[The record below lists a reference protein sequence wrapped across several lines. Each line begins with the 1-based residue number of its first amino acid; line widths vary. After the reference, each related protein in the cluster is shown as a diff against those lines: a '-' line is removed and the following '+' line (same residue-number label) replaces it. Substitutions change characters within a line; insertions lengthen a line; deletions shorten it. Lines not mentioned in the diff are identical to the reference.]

1 MIMLLSLLTLAQ
13 GTSLRSTISQ
23 LELGNFYTEPA
34 LPDASYTAYDCSNTE
49 TRSVREV
56 CMLCGADLAYT
67 ISDPDVAYLEGYYEE
82 DKARIEPILYDFS
95 ENLPVAHQYSVAIN
109 DTHVCLSASDFVNEV
124 DTEEALM
131 YFAGVEELDMN
142 IPEIFLEA
150 KLTLSFVS
158 IRSNGTIYDYYAIEH
173 NTFTVFQASDAVV
186 LELMY
191 VYNFFENSEGKY
203 LFEGEA
209 VLLMEGFWFFIYT
222 DYERKMWEDFSVEL
236 RVEEAFPVIEM
247 AELLDPDANCASLV
261 PPRGISSLADFSVT
275 KVTLDYTYSSEQ
287 ETMVLDY
294 EKLYFYP
301 PDFAIA
307 PNILLTNITGVV
319 LIEFIIDLCGYEVIG
334 YWDYLDYE
342 ILLTVYDNN
351 ITSHMEAN
359 GYFLNIDY
367 ISVEEVS
374 ENFFNPLF
382 PDEAQMFPEF
392 IPSDPSILSSMK
404 TRNITNPHI
413 QLFFEPDTSYNIYS
427 DYEGISVEAISSRL
441 DGIIQ
446 TVVHTYNKGP
456 GVLKDIGYE
465 RVQNDVTFASSDIDI
480 EKYFTMKSMLDV
492 DRVFWK
498 TGVNIEITVEFN
510 DFCPNNAFCGL
521 LQRYAVDEGQEL
533 MYLSG
538 YIVNETVTVEKSV
551 RDIEL
556 SNEVD
561 FQEVGLGMEYS
572 EYGHLPIFIGA
583 FFLEVDQFTVLRF
596 EGTISQDP
604 DGKSALL
611 ESQSYQVWIKAYEVE
626 LLTMAGFSL
635 KGNLTEEGEVISS
648 TTLASAF
655 VGDNCFDGVSFNP
668 ECLSSSAELL
678 LDFSDYTLNTFS
690 LYFPNI
696 TNIDFYNYIL
706 GFTYENIEEIPLPMA
721 CLELPAGIFI
731 DYQYNGE
738 FSLAGGIMFSGIYG
752 QATGEFAKI
761 GSGTMSLEVLLDD
774 FYFAHENARMKTP
787 VGTLS
792 VDRENA
798 FSLGSISGPIFIW
811 NLNTDISI
819 EISDTFETNFEG
831 NVYQSIYNYHIN
843 LIGTGNSKI
852 TEALFALSLSL
863 ETATL
868 IAQENDLRAKLNA
881 WRYSGLDVV
890 EGAEKKMQEYTKEL
904 GMLAAKQC
912 DPELI
917 CPTTIYCTDI
927 LQEVCTENPIVQ
939 ECLGTYGCKNVELV
953 CTQTEILCIKADPEC
968 KEQCECLSTLEV
980 CKKWTSQCL
989 ELSDECKDLVI
1000 VKDKE
1005 TCLKTISTCLKEEDI
1020 EIDCKNNCNWNKE
1033 VYDIAL
1039 DMYEIFRSAFNET
1052 QEELKGFKE
1061 MDQLMSD
1068 RLDLAEMAKIE
1079 RILTRRELSES
1090 GIGPYDLEFELEF
1103 RVVSIATSQ
1112 FEDFVAQIKWNFYDD
1127 NANQES
1133 VMRKAKA
1140 IIIENSAGT
1149 LTSDLNTKSSKE
1161 ILEENIV

>member
-13 GTSLRSTISQ
+13 GASLRSTISQ
-23 LELGNFYTEPA
+23 LELGNFNIEPA
-34 LPDASYTAYDCSNTE
+34 LPDASYTAYDCSNTK

-56 CMLCGADLAYT
+56 CKLCGADLAYT

-109 DTHVCLSASDFVNEV
+109 DTHVCLSASDFTNEL

-158 IRSNGTIYDYYAIEH
+158 IRSNGTVYDYYAIEH
-173 NTFTVFQASDAVV
+173 NTLTYFQASDEIS
-186 LELMY
+186 LELRY
-191 VYNFFENSEGKY
+191 VYNYFEESEGEY

-209 VLLMEGFWFFIYT
+209 VLMMEGFWFFIYT
-222 DYERKMWEDFSVEL
+222 DYDREMWEDFSVEIS
-236 RVEEAFPVIEM
+236 VGETFPVIEM

-261 PPRGISSLADFSVT
+261 PPRGISSLSDFIVT

-287 ETMVLDY
+287 LSMVLNF

-307 PNILLTNITGVV
+307 PNILLNNITGIVV
-319 LIEFIIDLCGYEVIG
+319 IEFVLDLCGYEIIG
-334 YWDYLDYE
+334 FWKYLNYE

-359 GYFLNIDY
+359 GYFFNIDY

-392 IPSDPSILSSMK
+392 IPNDPSILSSMK

-427 DYEGISVEAISSRL
+427 VYEGISVEAISARL

-446 TVVHTYNKGP
+446 TVVHTFNTGP
-456 GVLKDIGYE
+456 EILKDIGYE

-480 EKYFTMKSMLDV
+480 EKYFTMKSMLDI
-492 DRVFWK
+492 DRVYWK
-498 TGVNIEITVEFN
+498 IGVNIEITVDFN
-510 DFCPNNAFCGL
+510 DFCPKNAFCGL

-538 YIVNETVTVEKSV
+538 YIVNETVTVMKSV
-551 RDIEL
+551 KNIEL

-583 FFLEVDQFTVLRF
+583 FFLEVDQYTVLRF

-611 ESQSYQVWIKAYEVE
+611 ESQSYEVWIKAYEVE
-626 LLTMAGFSL
+626 MLTMAGFSL
-635 KGNLTEEGEVISS
+635 KGNLTEEGEVISANA
-648 TTLASAF
+648 LASAF
-655 VGDNCFDGVSFNP
+655 VGENCFDGVGFNP
-668 ECLSSSAELL
+668 ECLSASAELL
-678 LDFSDYTLNTFS
+678 LDFSDFTLNTFS
-690 LYFPNI
+690 LYFPKI
-696 TNIDFYNYIL
+696 STLDFYNYIL
-706 GFTYENIEEIPLPMA
+706 GFTYEDIAEVPLPMA
-721 CLELPAGIFI
+721 CLEFPAGIFI
-731 DYQYNGE
+731 EYEYGGE
-738 FSLAGGIMFSGIYG
+738 LILAGGVMFSGVYG
-752 QATGEFAKI
+752 QATGGFAGI
-761 GSGTMSLEVLLDD
+761 GAGTISLEIELDD

-811 NLNTDISI
+811 NLNTDINI
-819 EISDTFETNFEG
+819 EIADTFETNFEG
-831 NVYQSIYNYHIN
+831 TPYQSIYNYHIN
-843 LIGTGNSKI
+843 LIGIGNSRI
-852 TEALFALSLSL
+852 TEALFTLSLSL
-863 ETATL
+863 EAATL

-881 WRYSGLDVV
+881 WRYSGLDIV
-890 EGAEKKMQEYTKEL
+890 ESAEEKMMEYTKEL

-917 CPTTIYCTDI
+917 CPKTIYCTDI

-939 ECLGTYGCKNVELV
+939 ECTGTFGCQNVELV
-953 CTQTEILCIKADPEC
+953 CTQSEVICIKADPEC
-968 KEQCECLSTLEV
+968 EEQCECMSILEV

-989 ELSDECKDLVI
+989 ELSQECKDLMI

-1005 TCLKTISTCLKEEDI
+1005 TCLRTISTCQKEEDI
-1020 EIDCKNNCNWNKE
+1020 ELDCKNNCLWNKE
-1033 VYDIAL
+1033 VFDIAL
-1039 DMYEIFRSAFNET
+1039 DMYETFKSAFNKT

-1061 MDQLMSD
+1061 MEQLMSD
-1068 RLDLAEMAKIE
+1068 RLDLAEIAKIE
-1079 RILTRRELSES
+1079 GILTSRELSES
-1090 GIGPYDLEFELEF
+1090 GIGPYDLEFELMF
-1103 RVVSIATSQ
+1103 RAVSIATSQ
-1112 FEDFVAQIKWNFYDD
+1112 FEDFVAEIKWNFYDD

-1133 VMRKAKA
+1133 IMRKVKA

-1161 ILEENIV
+1161 VLEENIV